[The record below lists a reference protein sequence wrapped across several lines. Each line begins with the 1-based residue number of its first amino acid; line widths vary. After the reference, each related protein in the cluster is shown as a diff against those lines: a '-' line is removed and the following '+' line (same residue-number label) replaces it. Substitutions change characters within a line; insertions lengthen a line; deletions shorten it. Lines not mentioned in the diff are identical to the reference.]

1 MDMQEPYG
9 AVRIGDSNLDR
20 TTPVSPLIYGQF
32 LEHFHRVVYGGI
44 YQPGHQLSNDQGF
57 RQDVV
62 EALRRIRVPVVR
74 WPGGCFVSAYHWKDG
89 IGPVREPVFDKAWRV
104 EDSNGFGTDEFIQWC
119 RLVGCEPYL
128 CTNAGTGTSEEMS
141 DWVEYCNL
149 PTQGKWAR
157 RRIANGHE
165 RPFGVKYWSIGNENW
180 GGHEI
185 GAKDACEWAKLVR
198 ESAKMML
205 RVDPTIELSAAS
217 IQDRDWN
224 SRLLDSSGGF
234 LDWISVHGYWDIA
247 DNDGVLSGYE
257 ACIARSLQPE
267 KEIDKARELLGS
279 AGLLGKT
286 RVAFDEWNLRGWHHP
301 YFMDRVDF
309 DILGF
314 RDRNDRNSS
323 YTMADAVFAACFLN
337 SCIRN
342 ADLVGMANFS
352 PVVNSRGLIGTSDAG
367 LVLRPVYHVFD
378 LFANHM
384 GDLALESPVGPIPEL
399 ELHDGDATVRLPVLD
414 IAVTRRKGEDC
425 RRTSLVNRS
434 PDQSIDVV
442 LLCQTPEARL
452 LSVTSSSTD
461 SFNDSDRPDDVRIRL
476 SLVESMAGQA
486 RVTLPPHS
494 VHVLI
499 A

>member
-1 MDMQEPYG
+1 MWESAGTVSIG
-9 AVRIGDSNLDR
+9 AEESGA
-20 TTPVSPLIYGQF
+20 TPVNPLIYGQF

-44 YQPGHQLSNDQGF
+44 YQPGHRLSDEQGF
-57 RQDVV
+57 RLDVI

-104 EDSNGFGTDEFIQWC
+104 EESNRFGTDEFIAWC
-119 RLVGCEPYL
+119 RQVGCEPYL

-149 PTQGKWAR
+149 PAQGKWVR
-157 RRIANGHE
+157 QRISNGQE
-165 RPFGVKYWSIGNENW
+165 RPFGVKIWSIGNENW

-185 GAKDACEWAKLVR
+185 GAKDADEWAKLVR

-205 RVDPTIELSAAS
+205 RVDPTIELSAAIIEDS
-217 IQDRDWN
+217 DWN
-224 SRLLDSSGGF
+224 TRLLRASGAY
-234 LDWISVHGYWDIA
+234 LNWISLHGYWDVA
-247 DNDGVLSGYE
+247 DDDGNLSDYE
-257 ACIARSLQPE
+257 ACIARSIQPE
-267 KEIDKARELLGS
+267 HEIAKARELLES
-279 AGLLGKT
+279 FGLLGKV

-301 YFMDRVDF
+301 YFMDRVGFDF
-309 DILGF
+309 LGF

-352 PVVNSRGLIGTSDAG
+352 PAVNARGLIHTSDNG
-367 LVLRPVYHVFD
+367 LVLRPAYHIFD
-378 LFANHM
+378 LFSNYM
-384 GDLALESPVGPIPEL
+384 GGLALESPAGPIPEL
-399 ELHDGDATVRLPVLD
+399 ILRDGDDDVRLPMLD
-414 IAVTRRKGEDC
+414 IAVTRRNGEDC
-425 RRTSLVNRS
+425 RRICLVNRS

-442 LLCQTPEARL
+442 LPCRAPEARL
-452 LSVTSSSTD
+452 YSLTSLATD
-461 SFNDSDRPDDVRIRL
+461 SFNDSDHPEDVCIHA
-476 SLVESMAGQA
+476 SQTASESG
-486 RVTLPPHS
+486 RVRVVLPPHS
-494 VHVLI
+494 VHVVI